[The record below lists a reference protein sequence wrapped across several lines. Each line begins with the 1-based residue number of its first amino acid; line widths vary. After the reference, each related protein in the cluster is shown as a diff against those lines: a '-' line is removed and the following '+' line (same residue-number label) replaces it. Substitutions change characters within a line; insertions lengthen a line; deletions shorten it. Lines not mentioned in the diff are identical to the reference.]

1 MKPVGRQ
8 RGVRTSMFIRNSK
21 CTPYPALRAC
31 DDRTVVI
38 ESLVENRRKVDNVR
52 LSLCNGIP
60 IYAP

>member
-1 MKPVGRQ
+1 
-8 RGVRTSMFIRNSK
+8 MFIRNSK

>member
-1 MKPVGRQ
+1 VKLAGRQ
-8 RGVRTSMFIRNSK
+8 RGIRTSTFIRNSK
-21 CTPYPALRAC
+21 CTPYLALRAC
-31 DDRTVVI
+31 ADRTVVI